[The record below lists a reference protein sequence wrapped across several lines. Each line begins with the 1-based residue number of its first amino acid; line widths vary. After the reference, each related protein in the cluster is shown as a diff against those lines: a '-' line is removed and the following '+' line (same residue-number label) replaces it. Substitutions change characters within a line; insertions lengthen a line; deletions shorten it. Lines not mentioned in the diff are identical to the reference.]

1 MIFAGSLNPPDAIAG
16 RWSEEDTPRDPADH
30 LRAAFDGRR
39 REGLSR
45 HLRHYIRPTGWVE
58 RLWRE

>member
-1 MIFAGSLNPPDAIAG
+1 MNKPRIVVMAGS
-16 RWSEEDTPRDPADH
+16 
-30 LRAAFDGRR
+30 RR